1 MKKIIKKDFE
11 LGDVV
16 VERNTGNGRKRVGEI
31 VFMTEGKRPKLKL
44 VELAPRSLSPKF
56 SGNFGRLRFFSAQH
70 EKCRKLK
77 VLNIIIYMQ
86 FKKM

>member
-31 VFMTEGKRPKLKL
+31 VFMTEGK
-44 VELAPRSLSPKF
+44 
-56 SGNFGRLRFFSAQH
+56 GQN
-70 EKCRKLK
+70 
-77 VLNIIIYMQ
+77 
-86 FKKM
+86 